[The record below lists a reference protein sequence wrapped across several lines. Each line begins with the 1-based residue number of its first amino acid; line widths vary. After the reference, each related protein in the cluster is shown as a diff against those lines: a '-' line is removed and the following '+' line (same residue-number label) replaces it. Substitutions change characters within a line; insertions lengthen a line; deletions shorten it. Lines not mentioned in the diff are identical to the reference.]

1 MPPRGPPP
9 EYPVDSCRNVAALRK
24 PLVQI
29 CIRAKFSLR
38 RVAIVEDARKGCV
51 IREVSKILEEEP
63 CLEAVALSPDQ
74 QKLSIATLGPDH
86 DHRLAD
92 RVSRAVST
100 ALPECAHLTKAGV
113 CSVCGERP
121 GTQVGSSRVV
131 VKDVLGSTLVEK
143 QTCSTAISFWKWVAL
158 KWPQYAPREHKPFAH
173 GDDEWKPLA
182 LLAAGCL
189 ILGILGALVDR
200 VNQDVAWLLYVGAY
214 LCGGWDAAIDA
225 WERLRKARLDVHFLM
240 LAVAGGAALI
250 GAWREGALLLFL
262 FSASGAMEHYA
273 MGRTRREIS
282 ALFRGAPKTARVLR
296 GGSEEQVTVA
306 SLEPGMRVIVTS
318 GEQIPADLEV
328 LKGETACDESS
339 ITGESVP
346 IRKEPGDVVLS
357 GTMNLWGAIEGRV
370 LRKASES
377 ALQRIINLIQEAQ
390 EMKAPS
396 QRFTDKFGTG
406 YTWAILTLCT
416 LMFFI
421 WWIAFDLPPFL
432 EENGRVSAFYRA
444 MTLLVVASPCA
455 LVLSVPSSIL
465 SAIASGARRG
475 ILFRGGAAV
484 ETLADVNVVA
494 LDKTGT
500 LTTGE
505 LSLKSFECLRGEEAH
520 LKQIAWTL
528 ARLSQHPLSR
538 AIRKMAHQWG
548 VETTSEVTDFQTIPG
563 QGLRACIADQ
573 TYALGSRQLLGQKNP
588 PADESGSASAEVW
601 VAGPDLLGRIIF
613 HDAIRPEAA
622 RTLQE
627 LESIG
632 VRTVMLTGDRRD
644 VAEQIARGIGIGEI
658 RAGLLPEQKVEAIQ
672 ELKENGARKV
682 AMIGDGVNDAPCI
695 AAADVGVAMGAR
707 GSDAA
712 LEQAEVV
719 LMNDRLE
726 NFLLARTL
734 SVRSRRI
741 IYQNIAI
748 ALGAIVFMMCA
759 ASLLPIPLALG
770 VAVHEGST
778 VIVVLN
784 SLRLLLAQP
793 A

>member
-1 MPPRGPPP
+1 VKDDRTG
-9 EYPVDSCRNVAALRK
+9 Y
-24 PLVQI
+24 
-29 CIRAKFSLR
+29 
-38 RVAIVEDARKGCV
+38 V

-63 CLEAVALSPDQ
+63 SLEAVAFRDDQ
-74 QKLSIATLGPDH
+74 RKLSIATHGPDH
-86 DHRLAD
+86 EHRLAD

-100 ALPECAHLTKAGV
+100 ALPECAHVTSDGV

-131 VKDVLGSTLVEK
+131 VKDVLGSTLLEK
-143 QTCSTAISFWKWVAL
+143 QTCSTAISFWKWIAL
-158 KWPQYAPREHKPFAH
+158 KWPKYAPREHKPFAH
-173 GDDEWKPLA
+173 RDDEWKRLA

-189 ILGILGALVDR
+189 VLGILGVAVDSMNHEIALT
-200 VNQDVAWLLYVGAY
+200 LYAGAY
-214 LCGGWDAAIDA
+214 LCGGWDAAFDA
-225 WERLRKARLDVHFLM
+225 WERIRRARLDVHFLM

-296 GGSEEQVTVA
+296 DNSEHQVPVE
-306 SLEPGMRVIVTS
+306 SLESGMRVLVTS
-318 GEQIPADLEV
+318 GEQIPADLEI

-346 IRKEPGDVVLS
+346 VHKEPGDIVLS
-357 GTMNLWGAIEGRV
+357 GTINVWGAIEGRV

-377 ALQRIINLIQEAQ
+377 ALQRIIKLIQEAQ

-396 QRFTDKFGTG
+396 QKFTDKFGTG
-406 YTWAILTLCT
+406 YTWAILTLCA
-416 LMFFI
+416 LMFLI
-421 WWIAFDLPPFL
+421 WWIVFDLPPFL
-432 EENGRVSAFYRA
+432 GKEGRVSAFYRT

-484 ETLADVNVVA
+484 ETLANVKAVA

-505 LSLKSFECLRGEEAH
+505 LSLESLECFRGEEFR
-520 LKQIAWTL
+520 LKQIAASL

-538 AIRKMAHQWG
+538 AIRKMAHQWS
-548 VETTSEVTDFQTIPG
+548 VETISEVTEFQTILG
-563 QGLRACIADQ
+563 QGLRARIGNKD
-573 TYALGSRQLLGQKNP
+573 YALGSRQLLGQKCL
-588 PADESGSASAEVW
+588 PAEASRSGRAEVW
-601 VAGPDLLGRIIF
+601 VAGPDLLGRMIF
-613 HDAIRPEAA
+613 HDAVRPEAA
-622 RTLQE
+622 KTLRK
-627 LESIG
+627 LESMG
-632 VRTVMLTGDRRD
+632 VRTVMLTGDHRD
-644 VAEQIARGIGIGEI
+644 VAEQIAHGVGIAEI
-658 RAGLLPEQKVEAIQ
+658 RAGLLPEQKVEAVQ
-672 ELKENGARKV
+672 ELKEGGERKV

-695 AAADVGVAMGAR
+695 AAADVGVAMAR

-726 NFLLARTL
+726 NFVLARTL

-741 IYQNIAI
+741 IYENIVV
-748 ALGAIVFMMCA
+748 ALGAVVFMMCA
-759 ASLLPIPLALG
+759 ASLFPIPLALG

-778 VIVVLN
+778 VVVVLN
-784 SLRLLLAQP
+784 SLRLLLTQP
-793 A
+793 S

>member
-1 MPPRGPPP
+1 M
-9 EYPVDSCRNVAALRK
+9 
-24 PLVQI
+24 
-29 CIRAKFSLR
+29 
-38 RVAIVEDARKGCV
+38 EDDKKGCV
-51 IREVSKILEEEP
+51 IREVSRILDEEP
-63 CLEAVALSPDQ
+63 WLEAVALSQDQ
-74 QKLSIATLGPDH
+74 EKLSIATLGFDH
-86 DHRLAD
+86 NHRLAD

-100 ALPECAHLTKAGV
+100 ALPDCGRLSRDGV

-131 VKDVLGSTLVEK
+131 VKDVLGNTLVEK
-143 QTCSTAISFWKWVAL
+143 QTCSTAISFWRWVAL
-158 KWPQYAPREHKPFAH
+158 KWPKYAPREHKPFAH
-173 GDDEWKPLA
+173 GDDEWKHLA

-189 ILGILGALVDR
+189 VLGTLGALVDR
-200 VNQDVAWLLYVGAY
+200 ANQEVALLLYVGAY
-214 LCGGWDAAIDA
+214 LCGGWDAAFDA
-225 WERLRKARLDVHFLM
+225 WERIRKARLDVHFLM

-273 MGRTRREIS
+273 MGRTRREIG
-282 ALFRGAPKTARVLR
+282 ALFRGAPKTARVLQN
-296 GGSEEQVTVA
+296 GSEEQIAVA
-306 SLEPGMRVIVTS
+306 SLERGMRVIVTS

-339 ITGESVP
+339 ITGESLP
-346 IRKEPGDVVLS
+346 IRKQPGDIVLS

-370 LRKASES
+370 LRRASES
-377 ALQRIINLIQEAQ
+377 ALQRIVDLIQEAQ

-432 EENGRVSAFYRA
+432 EKDGRVSAFYRA

-484 ETLADVNVVA
+484 ETLAQVNVVA
-494 LDKTGT
+494 FDKTGT

-505 LSLKSFECLRGEEAH
+505 LTLESLQCLRGEEKR
-520 LKQIAWTL
+520 LKQIASTL

-538 AIRKMAHQWG
+538 AIRKMAHQWD
-548 VETTSEVTDFQTIPG
+548 VETINEVTEFETIPG
-563 QGLRACIADQ
+563 QGLRARIAGES
-573 TYALGSRQLLGQKNP
+573 YALGSRHLIGQRYLS
-588 PADESGSASAEVW
+588 ADQSRSASAEVW
-601 VAGPDLLGRIIF
+601 VAGPDLLGRMIF
-613 HDAIRPEAA
+613 HDAVRPEAA
-622 RTLQE
+622 KTLQK

-644 VAEQIARGIGIGEI
+644 VAEQIARGVGITEI

-672 ELKENGARKV
+672 ELKEHGARKV

-712 LEQAEVV
+712 LEQAELV

-726 NFLLARTL
+726 NFVLARTL

-741 IYQNIAI
+741 IYENIII
-748 ALGAIVFMMCA
+748 ALGAVVFMMCA

-778 VIVVLN
+778 VVVVLN

>member
-1 MPPRGPPP
+1 
-9 EYPVDSCRNVAALRK
+9 
-24 PLVQI
+24 
-29 CIRAKFSLR
+29 
-38 RVAIVEDARKGCV
+38 VEDDRKRCV

-63 CLEAVALSPDQ
+63 CLEAVALSQDQ

-92 RVSRAVST
+92 RVSRAVSAT
-100 ALPECAHLTKAGV
+100 LPDCGHLTSDGM
-113 CSVCGERP
+113 CSVCGDRP
-121 GTQVGSSRVV
+121 GTQVSSSRVV

-158 KWPQYAPREHKPFAH
+158 KWPKYAPREHKPFAH
-173 GDDEWKPLA
+173 DDDEWKHLA
-182 LLAAGCL
+182 LLAASCL
-189 ILGILGALVDR
+189 VLGILGALVER
-200 VNQDVAWLLYVGAY
+200 VNHEIALLLYVGAY
-214 LCGGWDAAIDA
+214 LCGGWDAAFDA
-225 WERLRKARLDVHFLM
+225 WERIRKARLDVHFLM

-296 GGSEEQVTVA
+296 GGSEEQVAVA
-306 SLEPGMRVIVTS
+306 SLERGMKVIVTS

-328 LKGETACDESS
+328 LRGETACDESS

-346 IRKEPGDVVLS
+346 IRKEPGDFVLS

-377 ALQRIINLIQEAQ
+377 ALQRIIDLIQEAQ

-396 QRFTDKFGTG
+396 QKFTDKFGTG

-416 LMFFI
+416 AMFFL
-421 WWIAFDLPPFL
+421 WWIIFDLPPFR
-432 EENGRVSAFYRA
+432 EEDGRVSAFYRA

-465 SAIASGARRG
+465 SAIATGARRG

-500 LTTGE
+500 LTSGE
-505 LSLKSFECLRGEEAH
+505 LTLESLECLRGEEKR
-520 LKQIAWTL
+520 LKQIASTL

-548 VETTSEVTDFQTIPG
+548 VETISDVTKFETIPG
-563 QGLRACIADQ
+563 QGLRARIAGK
-573 TYALGSRQLLGQKNP
+573 TYALGSRHLLGQQDLP
-588 PADESGSASAEVW
+588 VDELRSGSAEVW
-601 VAGPDLLGRIIF
+601 VAGPDLLGRMIF
-613 HDAIRPEAA
+613 HDALRPEAA
-622 RTLQE
+622 KTLQK
-627 LESIG
+627 LQSMG

-644 VAEQIARGIGIGEI
+644 VAEQIARGVGIAEI
-658 RAGLLPEQKVEAIQ
+658 RAGLLPEEKVEAIQ
-672 ELKENGARKV
+672 ELKEHGARKV

-719 LMNDRLE
+719 LMNDRLA
-726 NFLLARTL
+726 NFVLARTL

-741 IYQNIAI
+741 IYENIVI
-748 ALGAIVFMMCA
+748 ALGAVVFMMCA

-778 VIVVLN
+778 VVVVLN
-784 SLRLLLAQP
+784 SLRLLLSQP

>member
-1 MPPRGPPP
+1 M
-9 EYPVDSCRNVAALRK
+9 
-24 PLVQI
+24 
-29 CIRAKFSLR
+29 
-38 RVAIVEDARKGCV
+38 EDDKKGCV
-51 IREVSKILEEEP
+51 IREVSKILDEEP
-63 CLEAVALSPDQ
+63 CLEAVALSQDQ
-74 QKLSIATLGPDH
+74 EKLSIATLGPDH

-100 ALPECAHLTKAGV
+100 ALPDCGQLTADGV

-131 VKDVLGSTLVEK
+131 AKDVLGSTLVEK

-158 KWPQYAPREHKPFAH
+158 KWPKYAPREHKPFAH
-173 GDDEWKPLA
+173 GDDEWKHLA
-182 LLAAGCL
+182 LLAVGCL
-189 ILGILGALVDR
+189 VLGTLGALVGR
-200 VNQDVAWLLYVGAY
+200 VHQEVALLLYVGAY
-214 LCGGWDAAIDA
+214 LCGGWNAAFDA
-225 WERLRKARLDVHFLM
+225 WERIRKARLDVHFLM

-296 GGSEEQVTVA
+296 DGSEEEVAVA

-328 LKGETACDESS
+328 LTGETACDESS
-339 ITGESVP
+339 LTGESVP
-346 IRKEPGDVVLS
+346 IRKERGDVVLS

-370 LRKASES
+370 LRRASES
-377 ALQRIINLIQEAQ
+377 ALQRIVDLIQEAQ

-396 QRFTDKFGTG
+396 QRFTDNFGTG

-432 EENGRVSAFYRA
+432 EKDGRVSAFYRA

-484 ETLADVNVVA
+484 ETLAQVNVVA

-505 LSLKSFECLRGEEAH
+505 LTLESLQCLRGEENR
-520 LKQIAWTL
+520 LKQIASTL

-538 AIRKMAHQWG
+538 AIRKMAHQWD
-548 VETTSEVTDFQTIPG
+548 VETINEVTKFETIPG
-563 QGLRACIADQ
+563 QGLRARIAGE
-573 TYALGSRQLLGQKNP
+573 TYTLGSRHLLGQRYLD
-588 PADESGSASAEVW
+588 ADQSRSASAEVW
-601 VAGPDLLGRIIF
+601 VAGPDLLGRMIF
-613 HDAIRPEAA
+613 HDAVRPEAA
-622 RTLQE
+622 ETLQK

-644 VAEQIARGIGIGEI
+644 VAEQIARGVGIAEI
-658 RAGLLPEQKVEAIQ
+658 RAGLLPEEKVEAIQ
-672 ELKENGARKV
+672 ELKEHGARKV

-726 NFLLARTL
+726 NFVLARTL

-741 IYQNIAI
+741 IYENIVI
-748 ALGAIVFMMCA
+748 ALGAVVFMMCA
-759 ASLLPIPLALG
+759 ATLLPIPLALG

-778 VIVVLN
+778 VVVVLN